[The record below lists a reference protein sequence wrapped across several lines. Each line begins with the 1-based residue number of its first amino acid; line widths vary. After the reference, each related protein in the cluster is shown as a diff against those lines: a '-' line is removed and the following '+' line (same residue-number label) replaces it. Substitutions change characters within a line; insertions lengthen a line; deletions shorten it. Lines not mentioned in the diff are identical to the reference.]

1 MQYENIKGMKIS
13 KYTLGTVQ
21 LGIDYGIANRGG
33 KPDIEKSFNI
43 LRTAEEL
50 GINAYDTSEAYGD
63 SENVLG
69 KYFTEKSDKSHQPL
83 IITKVRARPGDEAE
97 GADLE
102 KNITSY
108 VEASLDRLN
117 IKRIPI
123 LLLHNPNDLYT
134 FGKRIAD
141 VMERLVARGYIE
153 KAGASIYTTE
163 DVEEMLKYDVY
174 EAIQV
179 PMNVFDHRL
188 TKSGAIKKLK
198 DKNTIIFVRSIFL
211 QGLFFLNPEELQGK
225 LVKAREPLVKLR
237 QFADKAGLNIA
248 QLALSY
254 IRDMEGISSLVI
266 GAETPEQVREN
277 AKLMEA
283 PQLDQDLIEEIGR
296 TFTDIPVEVLNP
308 SMWK

>member
-1 MQYENIKGMKIS
+1 MHYKDIKGMRIS
-13 KYTLGTVQ
+13 QYTLGTVQ
-21 LGIDYGIANRGG
+21 LGIDYGIANKAG
-33 KPDIEKSFNI
+33 KPGIEKSFSI
-43 LRTAEEL
+43 LQTAEEL

-63 SENVLG
+63 SENILG
-69 KYFTEKSDKSHQPL
+69 KYFTEKSDKTNQPL
-83 IITKVRARPGDEAE
+83 IITKVRAKPGDEAE

-108 VEASLDRLN
+108 VEASLERLN
-117 IKRIPI
+117 LKRIPI

-134 FGKRIAD
+134 FGKRMAD
-141 VMERLVARGYIE
+141 VMERLVTRGYIE
-153 KAGASIYTTE
+153 KAGASVYTTE
-163 DVEEMLKYDVY
+163 DVEEMLKYDIY

-179 PMNVFDHRL
+179 PMNIFDHRL
-188 TKSGAIKKLK
+188 IKSGALKKLI

-225 LVKAREPLVKLR
+225 LVKAKEPLVKLR

-254 IRDMEGISSLVI
+254 IRDMEGITSLVI

-277 AKLMEA
+277 AKLMET
-283 PQLDQDLIEEIGR
+283 PRLDPDLVEEIER
-296 TFTDIPVEVLNP
+296 TFTDIPVEILNP
-308 SMWK
+308 SLWK